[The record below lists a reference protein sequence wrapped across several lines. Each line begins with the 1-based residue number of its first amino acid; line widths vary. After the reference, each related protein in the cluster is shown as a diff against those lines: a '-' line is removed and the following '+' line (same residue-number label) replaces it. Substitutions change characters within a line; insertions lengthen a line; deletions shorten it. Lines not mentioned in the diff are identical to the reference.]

1 MKNKFKLC
9 FMGSPFFAV
18 PSLKRIVSNGIDVC
32 LVITQE
38 PKPANRGRKIQK
50 QPIHIEAENFGIRT
64 IFPKSLKNEDLVELL
79 KSLNLDLI
87 VVVAYGHIL
96 PKTILN
102 IPKFGCIN
110 LHASLLP
117 RWRGAAP
124 IHRAIMA
131 GDDITGLSIMIMR
144 EGLDTGPILS
154 SSKIKILETDS
165 IVSLTNKLADEGSI
179 LLLDTILKY
188 INGMISAIPQT
199 QKGVTYA
206 NKINKKDQ
214 TIIWNSDAK
223 FILKQINAL
232 SPYPGAKGKIKNEII
247 KIISVELVLNN
258 EKFSCGTV
266 ISDNFVIKCK
276 TNAIR
281 ILSLQRPGKKIMS
294 AENALNGW
302 PIRKGEKF
310 EKIKLN

>member
-9 FMGSPFFAV
+9 FMGSPFFSV
-18 PSLKRIVSNGIDVC
+18 PSLKRIVSNGIDIS

-50 QPIHIEAENFGIRT
+50 QPIHIEAENLGIKT
-64 IFPKSLKNEDLVELL
+64 IYPKSLKNEDVFEILR
-79 KSLNLDLI
+79 SLNLDLI

-102 IPKFGCIN
+102 IPKYGCIN

-131 GDDITGLSIMIMR
+131 GDDITGISIMIMK

-154 SSKIKILETDS
+154 SSKIKILDTDN
-165 IVSLTNKLADEGSI
+165 IVSLTNKLAEEGSI

-188 INGMISAIPQT
+188 RDGILSPIPQT
-199 QKGVTYA
+199 NEGITYA
-206 NKINKKDQ
+206 NKVNKKDQ
-214 TIIWNSDAK
+214 IINWNSDAK

-247 KIISVELVLNN
+247 KIISAELVLND
-258 EKFSCGTV
+258 EKFGSGTV
-266 ISDNFVIKCK
+266 VSDKFVIRCK
-276 TNAIR
+276 INAIK

-294 AENALNGW
+294 VEDVLNGW
-302 PIRKGEKF
+302 PIREGEKF
-310 EKIKLN
+310 EEIQLN